1 MEEGPVKISAAEL
14 GLLAREDVDTSRYEF
29 DLGNLCVSDPSPVDG
44 QALAKDKEAACSGLA
59 TSMVQALV
67 NSLFELPSEPADV
80 GRLVELPA
88 PSTRLPREKPIP
100 KPKPPTKWE
109 LFAERKGI
117 VKRKRSKLVLDE
129 ASDTFKRRYG
139 YKRANDESAIPVIEA
154 RPNEEP
160 GSDPFT
166 EQRKAKKERVA
177 KQEKARLANLQHAV
191 EVGGKRA
198 LPPTLRLAASLPEHG
213 RGKPIRS
220 RDFKNEVWEREESA
234 LKETTKQASISTA
247 SLGRYDR
254 VVRGEKMADRK
265 LPGKKKA
272 LPPLASKNAGERAA
286 QTKLVDHILR
296 RNADDILDVGRAI
309 GKFEAEAREERHRL
323 KNKGANKKGRGPKG
337 ASGGVAKKGAAPRK
351 GKGGA
356 KGGAKGGP
364 AGKGGKRK

>member
-1 MEEGPVKISAAEL
+1 MATGVEGCCHAVQRRIARGRWYIPATRYHLIFHILSRR
-14 GLLAREDVDTSRYEF
+14 REDVDTSRYEF

-154 RPNEEP
+154 RPNEEV
-160 GSDPFT
+160 SVL
-166 EQRKAKKERVA
+166 EC
-177 KQEKARLANLQHAV
+177 L
-191 EVGGKRA
+191 
-198 LPPTLRLAASLPEHG
+198 
-213 RGKPIRS
+213 
-220 RDFKNEVWEREESA
+220 
-234 LKETTKQASISTA
+234 
-247 SLGRYDR
+247 
-254 VVRGEKMADRK
+254 
-265 LPGKKKA
+265 
-272 LPPLASKNAGERAA
+272 
-286 QTKLVDHILR
+286 
-296 RNADDILDVGRAI
+296 
-309 GKFEAEAREERHRL
+309 
-323 KNKGANKKGRGPKG
+323 
-337 ASGGVAKKGAAPRK
+337 
-351 GKGGA
+351 
-356 KGGAKGGP
+356 
-364 AGKGGKRK
+364 